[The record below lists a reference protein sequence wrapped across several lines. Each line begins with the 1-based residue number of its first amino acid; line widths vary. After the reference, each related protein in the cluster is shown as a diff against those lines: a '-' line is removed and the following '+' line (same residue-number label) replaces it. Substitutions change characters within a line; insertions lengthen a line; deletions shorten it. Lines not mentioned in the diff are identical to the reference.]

1 MFSTKTYDV
10 AIVGGGMVGLAT
22 AIGLANADLNVVV
35 IDAGT
40 TQAVSGEPKLRVSAI
55 NKASQQLLEN
65 LGAWQYLDNSRV
77 SPYQKMLVWDKD
89 GLGKIEFDAHSISE
103 AYLGSIIEN
112 DAISYALA
120 KRASEISNI
129 THIENQR
136 LERVAFGE
144 REAWLTL
151 ANGDNVS
158 AAVVVAADGANSWVR
173 QQCSIPLTFW
183 DYGHHAIV
191 ATVRTELAHD
201 ATARQAF
208 LPGGPLAMLPLYDDN
223 LCSIVWSVSPDQAEQ
238 LLALDDIEF
247 GKALTAALDGR
258 LGMCQVVSERQS
270 FPLRMRYARHFA
282 RHRLVLAGDA
292 AHTIHPLAGQGVNL
306 GFLDAASIIDTFT
319 ELHQQGKDLGEY
331 SHLRALE
338 RWRKAE
344 AMEMIA
350 TMEGFKRL
358 FAGSNPLKKAMR
370 DIGLTLVDNVAGLK
384 TVFIKQAMGNKM
396 TLPKLCREPISS

>member
-65 LGAWQYLDNSRV
+65 LGAWQYLDDSRV
-77 SPYQKMLVWDKD
+77 SPYQKMSVWDKD

-129 THIENQR
+129 TYIENQR

-238 LLALDDIEF
+238 LLALDEIEF

-258 LGMCQVVSERQS
+258 LGMCQVISERQS

-306 GFLDAASIIDTFT
+306 GFLDAASIIETFT
-319 ELHQQGKDLGEY
+319 ELHEQGKDLGEY

>member
-65 LGAWQYLDNSRV
+65 LGAWQYLDDSRV
-77 SPYQKMLVWDKD
+77 SPYQKMSVWDKD

-129 THIENQR
+129 TYIENQR

-238 LLALDDIEF
+238 LLALDEIEF

-258 LGMCQVVSERQS
+258 LGMCQVISERQS

-306 GFLDAASIIDTFT
+306 GFLDAASIIETFT
-319 ELHQQGKDLGEY
+319 ELHEQGKDLGEY

-358 FAGSNPLKKAMR
+358 FAGSNPLKKAIR

-396 TLPKLCREPISS
+396 TLPKLCREPIS

>member
-1 MFSTKTYDV
+1 MYSTQTYDV

-35 IDAGT
+35 IDAGA

-65 LGAWQYLDNSRV
+65 LGAWQYLDDSRI
-77 SPYQKMLVWDKD
+77 SPYQKMAVWDKD
-89 GLGKIEFDAHSISE
+89 GLGKIEFDANSIGE
-103 AYLGSIIEN
+103 AFLGSIIEN
-112 DAISYALA
+112 DAISFSLA
-120 KRASEISNI
+120 KRASEIANL
-129 THIENQR
+129 THIEGQR
-136 LERVAFGE
+136 LERIAFGE

-151 ANGDNVS
+151 DSGDNIS

-208 LPGGPLAMLPLYDDN
+208 LPGGPLAMLPLYEDD
-223 LCSIVWSVSPDQAEQ
+223 LCSIVWSVSPQQAEQ
-238 LLALDDIEF
+238 LQALDDVEF
-247 GKALTAALDGR
+247 SKALTAALDGR
-258 LGMCQVVSERQS
+258 LGVCQVISERQS

-319 ELHQQGKDLGEY
+319 ELHDQGKDLGEY

-338 RWRKAE
+338 RWRKAD

-396 TLPKLCREPISS
+396 TLPKLCREPIS

>member
-40 TQAVSGEPKLRVSAI
+40 TQAVSGDPKLRVSAI

-65 LGAWQYLDNSRV
+65 LGAWQYLDDSRV
-77 SPYQKMLVWDKD
+77 SPYQKMSVWDKD

-129 THIENQR
+129 TYIENQR

-238 LLALDDIEF
+238 LLALDKIEF

-258 LGMCQVVSERQS
+258 LGMCQVISERQS

-306 GFLDAASIIDTFT
+306 GFLDAASIIETFT
-319 ELHQQGKDLGEY
+319 ELHEQGKDLGEY

>member
-238 LLALDDIEF
+238 LLALDEIEF

-258 LGMCQVVSERQS
+258 LGMCQVISERQS

-306 GFLDAASIIDTFT
+306 GFLDAASIIETFT
-319 ELHQQGKDLGEY
+319 ELHEQGKDLGEY

-396 TLPKLCREPISS
+396 TLPKLCREPIS

>member
-65 LGAWQYLDNSRV
+65 LGAWQYLDDSRV
-77 SPYQKMLVWDKD
+77 SPYQKMSVWDKD

-129 THIENQR
+129 TYIENQR

-238 LLALDDIEF
+238 LLALDKIEF

-258 LGMCQVVSERQS
+258 LGMCQVISERQS

-306 GFLDAASIIDTFT
+306 GFLDAASIIETFT
-319 ELHQQGKDLGEY
+319 ELHEQGKDLGEY

-396 TLPKLCREPISS
+396 TLPKLCREPIS

>member
-65 LGAWQYLDNSRV
+65 LGAWQYLDDNRV
-77 SPYQKMLVWDKD
+77 SPYQKMSVWDKD

-191 ATVRTELAHD
+191 ATVRTELAHG

>member
-65 LGAWQYLDNSRV
+65 LGAWQYLDDNRV
-77 SPYQKMLVWDKD
+77 SPYQKMSVWDKD

-238 LLALDDIEF
+238 LLVLDDIEF

-282 RHRLVLAGDA
+282 RHRLILAGDA

>member
-1 MFSTKTYDV
+1 MYSTQTYDV

-40 TQAVSGEPKLRVSAI
+40 IQAVSGEPKLRVSAI
-55 NKASQQLLEN
+55 NKASQQLLQN
-65 LGAWQYLDNSRV
+65 LGAWQYLDDNRV
-77 SPYQKMLVWDKD
+77 SPYQKMSVWDKD

-103 AYLGSIIEN
+103 THLGSIIEN

-120 KRASEISNI
+120 KRASEVSNL
-129 THIENQR
+129 THLEGQR
-136 LERVAFGE
+136 LERIAFGE

-151 ANGDNVS
+151 ANGDNIS

-208 LPGGPLAMLPLYDDN
+208 LPGGPLAMLPLYDDH
-223 LCSIVWSVSPDQAEQ
+223 LCSIVWSVSPDQAKQ
-238 LLALDDIEF
+238 LLALDEVEF
-247 GKALTAALDGR
+247 SKALTAALDGR
-258 LGMCQVVSERQS
+258 LGLCQVISERQS

-319 ELHQQGKDLGEY
+319 QLHEQGKDLGEY

-396 TLPKLCREPISS
+396 TLPKLCREPI